1 MKECVEPPFPQ
12 KDRFPL
18 FCDIRGKKALV
29 AGGGAVAA
37 RRCRT
42 LCRFSFEILA
52 VAPQLD
58 PSILALERQGLLKTA
73 RRPFEPRDLEGAF
86 VAVAA
91 TDSRETNRQ
100 IGLLAWRAGCF
111 VSVADRAEEC
121 TFFFPALVETETL
134 TIGVA
139 GDGRDHAAVARAAG
153 QIREVIG

>member
-91 TDSRETNRQ
+91 PGSPGNKPPN
-100 IGLLAWRAGCF
+100 GLLAPPG
-111 VSVADRAEEC
+111 
-121 TFFFPALVETETL
+121 
-134 TIGVA
+134 G
-139 GDGRDHAAVARAAG
+139 
-153 QIREVIG
+153 

>member
-1 MKECVEPPFPQ
+1 MEPAKSPFPQ

-29 AGGGAVAA
+29 VGGGGVAA

-52 VAPQLD
+52 VAPRLD
-58 PSILALERQGLLKTA
+58 PSILALEEQGLLKTL
-73 RRPFEPRDLEGAF
+73 RRPFEPWDLKGAF
-86 VAVAA
+86 LAVAA
-91 TDSRETNRQ
+91 TDDREINRQ
-100 IGLLAWRAGCF
+100 VGLLARQAGCF

-134 TIGVA
+134 TIGIA

-153 QIREVIG
+153 QIREVLQ